1 MIAERTGDA
10 DGSQAKRFPA
20 SDTRDSAN
28 RGGGFNAVAPTSF
41 PQVHRP
47 NERTGFGPGTMIMT
61 RDGEIAVE
69 WLDTSHHVLT
79 RDNGFQPILW
89 IGRRTLSQTDLIG
102 SPDDLPVRFPAGCLG
117 PNCPAKDLEITAD
130 LRLLIADP
138 LAELL
143 HASHEVLAPAKSWR
157 DAGIAQPCRQALP
170 NVLTQILCAGHEIIL
185 GQGVWLESMCPEA
198 AALRQLFP
206 EDRAQVPGWAVPE
219 QTTARPCLSG
229 WEAKFLIDAMLPAP
243 RDKKLLRL
251 RA

>member
-1 MIAERTGDA
+1 MQAFPISDGMSGPEDRCSHRKLDERVMIAERTGDA

-28 RGGGFNAVAPTSF
+28 RRGAFNAVAPTSF

-117 PNCPAKDLEITAD
+117 PDCPAKDLEITAD

-138 LAELL
+138 LAEML
-143 HASHEVLAPAKSWR
+143 HASHEVLAPAKSWPCPMYSR
-157 DAGIAQPCRQALP
+157 KSSAPGTKSFWGRVSGSRACAQRPQPCASCFRKIARR
-170 NVLTQILCAGHEIIL
+170 CRAGP
-185 GQGVWLESMCPEA
+185 CPS
-198 AALRQLFP
+198 RQLRGLVFQGGK
-206 EDRAQVPGWAVPE
+206 R
-219 QTTARPCLSG
+219 S
-229 WEAKFLIDAMLPAP
+229 F
-243 RDKKLLRL
+243 
-251 RA
+251 